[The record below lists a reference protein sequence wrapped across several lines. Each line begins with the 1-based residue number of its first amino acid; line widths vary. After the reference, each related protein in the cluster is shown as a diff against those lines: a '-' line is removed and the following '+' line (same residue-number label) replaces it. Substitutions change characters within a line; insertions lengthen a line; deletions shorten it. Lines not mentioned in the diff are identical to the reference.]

1 MSVDLL
7 PTRVLTFSRRSLMER
22 EINIEDVIKYLSRAF
37 SKASSKAGDV
47 IGSKAVRTKNK
58 ENGTWETT
66 LMYDYQVDFCYLIDN
81 IRRGPRYISTKSI
94 QLANELI
101 AKLEA
106 EADTL

>member
-1 MSVDLL
+1 
-7 PTRVLTFSRRSLMER
+7 MER

-37 SKASSKAGDV
+37 SKASAKASDA
-47 IGSKAVRTKNK
+47 IGFKAARTKNK
-58 ENGTWETT
+58 ETGKYETT

-101 AKLEA
+101 AKLEE
-106 EADTL
+106 EANKL